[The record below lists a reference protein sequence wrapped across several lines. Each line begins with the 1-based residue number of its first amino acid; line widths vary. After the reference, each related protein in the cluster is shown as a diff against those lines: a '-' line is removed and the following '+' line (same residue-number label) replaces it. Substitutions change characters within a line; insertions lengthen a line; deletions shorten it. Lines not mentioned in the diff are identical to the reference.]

1 MKRLFKRVTSILAA
15 FMMLFN
21 VLVPTGAI
29 AAEAVRAGA
38 GAPVVNQATNDT
50 NFRAILGNAVYYA
63 LVLEDYNRQN
73 HIQANFA
80 AKYYHEN
87 ANTGVEPDLA
97 GDAGQIIIAHPDT
110 KYKGGKPY
118 VIIMGTSTSGKV
130 TLFAGDIVNNDYHN
144 IIDENIDWEGYRY
157 LNAVPSDGDELASC
171 WEKTRMIN
179 MRLFRQLPT
188 EDRVQ
193 SN

>member
-1 MKRLFKRVTSILAA
+1 MKRLYKRVTSILAA
-15 FMMLFN
+15 IMMLFN
-21 VLVPTGAI
+21 VVVPTGAI

-38 GAPVVNQATNDT
+38 GAPVVNPATNDT

-97 GDAGQIIIAHPDT
+97 GEAGQIIIAHPDT
-110 KYKGGKPY
+110 KYNTNGKPY

-144 IIDENIDWEGYRY
+144 IIDQNIDYSVSGYI
-157 LNAVPSDGDELASC
+157 
-171 WEKTRMIN
+171 EKIHHPE
-179 MRLFRQLPT
+179 RLTAADIGIIPGIQKVALLLT
-188 EDRVQ
+188 
-193 SN
+193 